1 MVSYPVNR
9 LTVKELNLG
18 VLLAF
23 VAIHETDDQLT
34 GSLNISSP
42 VIR

>member
-1 MVSYPVNR
+1 MVSCQVDW
-9 LTVKELNLG
+9 LAVEELNLG

-23 VAIHETDDQLT
+23 VEIHETDDQLT

-42 VIR
+42 VV